1 MRTKYLILGPIAL
14 LFGALLATWAM
25 GLTPWECT
33 VIPGCLLLLGLRDV
47 LQTKHSILRNYP
59 IIGHLRYLI
68 EEARPALRQYLV
80 ESDLEEAPFSRS
92 QRSVV
97 YQRAKNTVDA
107 RTFGTELNVNQVGHE
122 FLAHSLSPT
131 TIDDKDA
138 DFRVLVG
145 GNRAKPYA
153 MSVFNIS
160 AMSFGAL
167 SANAIRALNR
177 GAKMGGF
184 AHDTGEGSLS
194 KHHMEEGGDII
205 WEIASGY
212 FGCRTPDG
220 RFDPNAFTK
229 MAARDQ
235 VKMIEIKLSQGAKP
249 GHGGVLP
256 AAKITPEI
264 AETRGIPMGKDCVSP
279 SSHSEFSTPAE
290 LLQFVERL
298 RTLSGGKPT
307 GFKLCIG
314 QPHEFMAI
322 VKAMLETRI
331 LPDYIVV
338 DGAEG
343 GTGAAPVEF
352 ADHVG
357 MPLQEGL
364 QLVHNTLVGAGLREH
379 IKLGASGKLITSF
392 DIARAIALGADW
404 ANSGRGF
411 MFSVGCIQSNT
422 CNSNR
427 CPTGVATQDPKRQK
441 ALVVPDKAERVY
453 HFHRNTLHALKELLQ
468 AAGLTSPA
476 DLRLHHVMRRV
487 STFQVEPLSNLMTHI
502 EPDSLADGSCTDTAY
517 QRWWAQADAHSFQ
530 ICGTPRA
537 IPNKQTPPEPAKRV
551 IWLQDQDD
559 RAASQ
564 PATIE

>member
-1 MRTKYLILGPIAL
+1 MRTKYLILGPITL
-14 LFGALLATWAM
+14 LFCVLLATWAA
-25 GLTPWECT
+25 GVTPWECA
-33 VIPGCLLLLGLRDV
+33 VVPGCLSLLGLRDA
-47 LQTKHSILRNYP
+47 LQTRHSILRNYP
-59 IIGHLRYLI
+59 IIGHIRYLI
-68 EEARPALRQYLV
+68 EEMRPALRQYLV

-97 YQRAKNTVDA
+97 YQRAKNTVDS

-131 TIDDKDA
+131 TIADQDS

-145 GNRAKPYA
+145 AGRAKPYA

-194 KHHMEEGGDII
+194 KHHMEEGGDIV

-212 FGCRTPDG
+212 FGCRTADG
-220 RFDPNAFTK
+220 RFDPEAFSK
-229 MAARDQ
+229 MASRDQ
-235 VKMIEIKLSQGAKP
+235 VKMIEVKLSQGAKP

-264 AETRGIPMGKDCVSP
+264 AETRGIPMGKDCISP
-279 SSHSEFSTPAE
+279 SSHSEFSNPVE

-322 VKAMLETRI
+322 VKAMLETSI

-364 QLVHNTLVGAGLREH
+364 QLVHNTLIGAGLREQ
-379 IKLGASGKLITSF
+379 IKLGASGKIITSF
-392 DIARAIALGADW
+392 DIARVIALGADW

-427 CPTGVATQDPKRQK
+427 CPTGVATQDPKRQA

-468 AAGLTSPA
+468 AAGLRNPA
-476 DLRLHHVMRRV
+476 DIRLHHIMRRV
-487 STFQVEPLSNLMTHI
+487 STFEMKPLSQLLEHVEPM
-502 EPDSLADGSCTDTAY
+502 SLLKGTCESKSYT
-517 QRWWAQADAHSFQ
+517 QWWACADAYSFQ
-530 ICGTPRA
+530 HEGAKAVIG
-537 IPNKQTPPEPAKRV
+537 KRV
-551 IWLQDQDD
+551 IWMQH
-559 RAASQ
+559 ASDLEARQ
-564 PATIE
+564 PAAIE

>member
-1 MRTKYLILGPIAL
+1 MRTKYLILAPITL
-14 LFGALLATWAM
+14 LFWGLLATWSM
-25 GLTPWECT
+25 GLTPWECAL
-33 VIPGCLLLLGLRDV
+33 IPGCLLLLGLRDV
-47 LQTKHSILRNYP
+47 MQTKHSVLRNYP
-59 IIGHLRYLI
+59 IIGHIRYI
-68 EEARPALRQYLV
+68 MEELRPALRQYLV
-80 ESDLEEAPFSRS
+80 EGDLDETPFSRS

-97 YQRAKNTVDA
+97 YQRAKNTVDS

-122 FLAHSLSPT
+122 FLAHSMSPSV
-131 TIDDKDA
+131 IADQDS
-138 DFRVLVG
+138 DFRVLIG
-145 GNRAKPYA
+145 ANRAKPYA

-194 KHHMEEGGDII
+194 KHHMEEGGDVV

-212 FGCRTPDG
+212 FGCRTPEG
-220 RFDPNAFTK
+220 RFDPNAFSQL
-229 MAARDQ
+229 AARDQ
-235 VKMIEIKLSQGAKP
+235 VKMIEVKLSQGAKP

-264 AETRGIPMGKDCVSP
+264 AETRGIPMGKDCISP
-279 SSHSEFSTPAE
+279 SSHSEFSNPVE
-290 LLQFVERL
+290 LLHFIERL

-314 QPHEFMAI
+314 QPHEFVAI

-364 QLVHNTLVGAGLREH
+364 QLVHNTLVGAGLREQ
-379 IKLGASGKLITSF
+379 IKLGASGKIITSF
-392 DIARAIALGADW
+392 DIARVMALGADFC
-404 ANSGRGF
+404 NSGRG
-411 MFSVGCIQSNT
+411 MMMAIGCIQSNT
-422 CNSNR
+422 CNSNK
-427 CPTGVATQDPKRQK
+427 CPTGVATQDPKRQA

-468 AAGLTSPA
+468 AAGLSSPA
-476 DLRLHHVMRRV
+476 DLRLYHIMRRV
-487 STFQVEPLSNLMTHI
+487 STFQVEPLSNLLEQI
-502 EPDSLADGSCTDTAY
+502 EPGSLANGTCDSKAY
-517 QRWWAQADAHSFQ
+517 LRWWAQADAHSFHVN
-530 ICGTPRA
+530 GAPAPAATEPRKP
-537 IPNKQTPPEPAKRV
+537 I
-551 IWLQDQDD
+551 IWLQS
-559 RAASQ
+559 ASDLAEQQ
-564 PATIE
+564 PAEIE

>member
-1 MRTKYLILGPIAL
+1 MRMKYLILGSISL
-14 LFGALLATWAM
+14 LFWGLLGTWSL
-25 GLTPWECT
+25 GVTPWECAL
-33 VIPGCLLLLGLRDV
+33 IPGCLLLLGLRDTM
-47 LQTKHSILRNYP
+47 QTKHSVLRNYP
-59 IIGHLRYLI
+59 IIGHIRYI
-68 EEARPALRQYLV
+68 MEELRPALRQYLV
-80 ESDLEEAPFSRS
+80 ESDLDETPFSRS

-97 YQRAKNTVDA
+97 YQRAKNTVDS

-122 FLAHSLSPT
+122 FLAHSMSPS
-131 TIDDKDA
+131 IIADQDA
-138 DFRVLVG
+138 DFRVLIG
-145 GNRAKPYA
+145 ANRAKPYA

-194 KHHMEEGGDII
+194 KHHMEEGGDVV

-212 FGCRTPDG
+212 FGCRTPEG
-220 RFDPNAFTK
+220 RFDPKAFSQL
-229 MAARDQ
+229 AARDQ
-235 VKMIEIKLSQGAKP
+235 VKMIEVKLSQGAKP

-256 AAKITPEI
+256 AAKITAEI
-264 AETRGIPMGKDCVSP
+264 AETRGIPMGKDCISP
-279 SSHSEFSTPAE
+279 SAHSEFSTPVE
-290 LLQFVERL
+290 LLQFIERL

-314 QPHEFMAI
+314 QPHEFVAI

-364 QLVHNTLVGAGLREH
+364 QLVHNTLIGAGLREQ
-379 IKLGASGKLITSF
+379 IKLGASGKIITSF
-392 DIARAIALGADW
+392 DIARVMALGADFC
-404 ANSGRGF
+404 NSGRG
-411 MFSVGCIQSNT
+411 MMMAIGCIQSNT
-422 CNSNR
+422 CNSNK
-427 CPTGVATQDPKRQK
+427 CPTGVATQDPKRQE

-453 HFHRNTLHALKELLQ
+453 HFHRNTRHALKELLQ
-468 AAGLTSPA
+468 AAGLSSPA
-476 DLRLHHVMRRV
+476 DLRLYHIMRRV
-487 STFQVEPLSNLMTHI
+487 STFQVEPLSNLLEHI
-502 EPDSLADGSCTDTAY
+502 EHGSLADGTCDSQAY
-517 QRWWAQADAHSFQ
+517 LRWWAQADAHSFQ
-530 ICGTPRA
+530 VKGAAATL
-537 IPNKQTPPEPAKRV
+537 PAASNPI
-551 IWLQDQDD
+551 IWLQS
-559 RAASQ
+559 ASDTAEKQ
-564 PATIE
+564 PAAVE

>member
-1 MRTKYLILGPIAL
+1 MRTQYLILVPITVMFSLLLDSWAL
-14 LFGALLATWAM
+14 GA
-25 GLTPWECT
+25 TPLICA
-33 VIPGCLLLLGLRDV
+33 VIPGCLLLLGLRDAM
-47 LQTKHSILRNYP
+47 QTKHSVLRNYP
-59 IIGHLRYLI
+59 IIGHIRYI
-68 EEARPALRQYLV
+68 MEEMRPAIRQYLV
-80 ESDLEEAPFSRS
+80 EGDLEETPFSRS

-97 YQRAKNTVDA
+97 YQRAKNTVDS
-107 RTFGTELNVNQVGHE
+107 RTFGTELNVNQIGHE

-131 TIDDKDA
+131 TIADQDS
-138 DFRVLVG
+138 DFRVVIG
-145 GNRAKPYA
+145 ANREKPYA

-194 KHHMEEGGDII
+194 KHHIQEGGDTI

-212 FGCRTPDG
+212 FGCRTAEG
-220 RFDPNAFTK
+220 RFDPEAFQRLATL
-229 MAARDQ
+229 DQ

-264 AETRGIPMGKDCVSP
+264 AETRGIPMGKDCISP
-279 SSHSEFSTPAE
+279 SAHPEFSTPVEA
-290 LLQFVERL
+290 LRFLQLL

-307 GFKLCIG
+307 GAKLCIG
-314 QPHEFMAI
+314 QPHEWMAFL
-322 VKAMLETRI
+322 KAI
-331 LPDYIVV
+331 LLTGIYPDFVVV

-364 QLVHNTLVGAGLREH
+364 QLVHNSLIGAGLRDK
-379 IKLGASGKLITSF
+379 IKVGASGKIVTAF
-392 DIARAIALGADW
+392 DIVRVIALGADY
-404 ANSGRGF
+404 ANSGRA
-411 MFSVGCIQSNT
+411 MMMSIGCIQSNT
-422 CNSNR
+422 CNSNK
-427 CPTGVATQDPKRQK
+427 CPTGVATQDPKRQE

-468 AAGLTSPA
+468 AAGLMNPA
-476 DLRLHHVMRRV
+476 DLRLHHIMRRV
-487 STFQVEPLSNLMTHI
+487 STFQVEPLSNLLEHI
-502 EPDSLADGSCTDTAY
+502 GPGSLVDGTCQSQAY
-517 QRWWAQADAHSFQ
+517 TNWWAQADAHSFQ
-530 ICGTPRA
+530 HQNARA
-537 IPNKQTPPEPAKRV
+537 VVGKRV
-551 IWLQDQDD
+551 IWMQRMSDLEAKP
-559 RAASQ
+559 AAV
-564 PATIE
+564 E

>member
-1 MRTKYLILGPIAL
+1 MRTKYLILGPITL
-14 LFGALLATWAM
+14 LFCVLLATWAA
-25 GLTPWECT
+25 GVTPWECA
-33 VIPGCLLLLGLRDV
+33 VVPGCLLLLGLRDAR
-47 LQTKHSILRNYP
+47 QTKHSILRNYP
-59 IIGHLRYLI
+59 IIGHIRYLI
-68 EEARPALRQYLV
+68 EEMRPALRQYLV

-97 YQRAKNTVDA
+97 YQRAKNTVDS

-131 TIDDKDA
+131 TIADEDS

-145 GNRAKPYA
+145 AGRAKPYA

-194 KHHMEEGGDII
+194 KHHMEEGGDIV

-212 FGCRTPDG
+212 FGCRTADG
-220 RFDPNAFTK
+220 RFDPEAFSK

-235 VKMIEIKLSQGAKP
+235 VKMIEVKLSQGAKP

-264 AETRGIPMGKDCVSP
+264 AETRGIPMGKDCISP
-279 SSHSEFSTPAE
+279 SSHSEFSNPVE

-364 QLVHNTLVGAGLREH
+364 QLVHNTLIGAGLREH
-379 IKLGASGKLITSF
+379 VKLGASGKIITSF
-392 DIARAIALGADW
+392 DIARVIALGADW

-427 CPTGVATQDPKRQK
+427 CPTGVATQDPKRQA

-468 AAGLTSPA
+468 AAGLMNPA
-476 DLRLHHVMRRV
+476 DIRLHHIMRRV
-487 STFQVEPLSNLMTHI
+487 STFEVEPLSQLLEHV
-502 EPDSLADGSCTDTAY
+502 EPMSLVKGTCESKTYT
-517 QRWWAQADAHSFQ
+517 QWWACADAYSFQ
-530 ICGTPRA
+530 HEGA
-537 IPNKQTPPEPAKRV
+537 KAVVGKRV
-551 IWLQDQDD
+551 IWMQH
-559 RAASQ
+559 ASDLEARQ
-564 PATIE
+564 PAAIE

>member
-1 MRTKYLILGPIAL
+1 MRTQYLILVPITVMFSLLLDSWAL
-14 LFGALLATWAM
+14 GA
-25 GLTPWECT
+25 TPLICA
-33 VIPGCLLLLGLRDV
+33 VIPGCLLLLGLRDAM
-47 LQTKHSILRNYP
+47 QTKHSVLRNYP
-59 IIGHLRYLI
+59 IIGHIRYI
-68 EEARPALRQYLV
+68 MEEMRPAIRQYLV
-80 ESDLEEAPFSRS
+80 EGDLEETPFSRS

-97 YQRAKNTVDA
+97 YQRAKNTVDS
-107 RTFGTELNVNQVGHE
+107 RTFGTELNVNQIGHE

-131 TIDDKDA
+131 TIADQDS
-138 DFRVLVG
+138 DFRVVIG
-145 GNRAKPYA
+145 ANREKPYA

-194 KHHMEEGGDII
+194 KHHIQEGGDTI

-212 FGCRTPDG
+212 FGCRTAEG
-220 RFDPNAFTK
+220 RFDPEAFQRLATL
-229 MAARDQ
+229 DQ

-264 AETRGIPMGKDCVSP
+264 AETRGIPMGKDCISP
-279 SSHSEFSTPAE
+279 SAHPEFSTPVEA
-290 LLQFVERL
+290 LRFLQLL

-307 GFKLCIG
+307 GAKLCIG
-314 QPHEFMAI
+314 QPHEWMAFL
-322 VKAMLETRI
+322 KAI
-331 LPDYIVV
+331 LLTGIYPDFVVV

-364 QLVHNTLVGAGLREH
+364 QLVHNSLIGAGLRDK
-379 IKLGASGKLITSF
+379 IKVGASGKIVTAF
-392 DIARAIALGADW
+392 DIVRVIALGADY
-404 ANSGRGF
+404 ANSGRA
-411 MFSVGCIQSNT
+411 MMMSIGCIQSNT
-422 CNSNR
+422 CNSNK
-427 CPTGVATQDPKRQK
+427 CPTGVATQDPKRQE

-468 AAGLTSPA
+468 AAGLMNPA
-476 DLRLHHVMRRV
+476 DLRLHHIMRRV
-487 STFQVEPLSNLMTHI
+487 STFQVEPLSNLLEHI
-502 EPDSLADGSCTDTAY
+502 EPGSLVDGTCQSQAY
-517 QRWWAQADAHSFQ
+517 TNWWAQADAHSFQ
-530 ICGTPRA
+530 HQNARA
-537 IPNKQTPPEPAKRV
+537 VVGKRV
-551 IWLQDQDD
+551 IWMQRMSDLEAKP
-559 RAASQ
+559 AAV
-564 PATIE
+564 E

>member
-1 MRTKYLILGPIAL
+1 MRTQYLILVPITVMFSLLLDSWAL
-14 LFGALLATWAM
+14 GA
-25 GLTPWECT
+25 TPLICA
-33 VIPGCLLLLGLRDV
+33 VIPGCLLLLGLRDAM
-47 LQTKHSILRNYP
+47 QTKHSVLRNYP
-59 IIGHLRYLI
+59 IIGHIRYI
-68 EEARPALRQYLV
+68 MEEMRPAIRQYLV
-80 ESDLEEAPFSRS
+80 EGDLEETPFSRS

-97 YQRAKNTVDA
+97 YQRAKNTVDS
-107 RTFGTELNVNQVGHE
+107 RTFGTELNVNQIGHE

-131 TIDDKDA
+131 TIADQDS
-138 DFRVLVG
+138 DFRVVIG
-145 GNRAKPYA
+145 ANREKPYA

-194 KHHMEEGGDII
+194 KHHIQEGGDTI

-212 FGCRTPDG
+212 FGCRTAEG
-220 RFDPNAFTK
+220 RFDPEAFQRLATL
-229 MAARDQ
+229 DQ

-264 AETRGIPMGKDCVSP
+264 AETRGIPMGKDCISP
-279 SSHSEFSTPAE
+279 SAHPEFSTPVEA
-290 LLQFVERL
+290 LRFLQLL

-307 GFKLCIG
+307 GAKLCIG
-314 QPHEFMAI
+314 QPHEWMAFL
-322 VKAMLETRI
+322 KAI
-331 LPDYIVV
+331 LLTGIYPDFVVV

-364 QLVHNTLVGAGLREH
+364 QLVHNSLIGAGLRDK
-379 IKLGASGKLITSF
+379 IKVGASGKIVTAF
-392 DIARAIALGADW
+392 DIARVIALGADY
-404 ANSGRGF
+404 ANSGRA
-411 MFSVGCIQSNT
+411 MMMSIGCIQSNT
-422 CNSNR
+422 CNSNK
-427 CPTGVATQDPKRQK
+427 CPTGVATQDPKRQE

-468 AAGLTSPA
+468 AAGLMNPA
-476 DLRLHHVMRRV
+476 DLRLHHIMRRV
-487 STFQVEPLSNLMTHI
+487 STFQVEPLSNLLEHI
-502 EPDSLADGSCTDTAY
+502 GPGSLVDGTCQSQAY
-517 QRWWAQADAHSFQ
+517 TNWWAQADAHSFQ
-530 ICGTPRA
+530 HQNARA
-537 IPNKQTPPEPAKRV
+537 VVGKRV
-551 IWLQDQDD
+551 IWMQRMSDLEAKP
-559 RAASQ
+559 AAV
-564 PATIE
+564 E

>member
-1 MRTKYLILGPIAL
+1 MRTKYLILGPITL
-14 LFGALLATWAM
+14 LFCVLLATWAA
-25 GLTPWECT
+25 GVTPWECA
-33 VIPGCLLLLGLRDV
+33 VVPGCLLLLGLRDA

-59 IIGHLRYLI
+59 IIGHIRYLI
-68 EEARPALRQYLV
+68 EEMRPALRQYLV

-97 YQRAKNTVDA
+97 YQRAKNTVDS

-131 TIDDKDA
+131 TIADEDS

-145 GNRAKPYA
+145 AGRAKPYA

-194 KHHMEEGGDII
+194 KHHMEEGGDIV

-212 FGCRTPDG
+212 FGCRTADG
-220 RFDPNAFTK
+220 RFDPEAFSK
-229 MAARDQ
+229 MASREQ
-235 VKMIEIKLSQGAKP
+235 VKMIEVKLSQGAKP

-264 AETRGIPMGKDCVSP
+264 AETRGIPMGKDCISP
-279 SSHSEFSTPAE
+279 SSHSEFSNPVE

-322 VKAMLETRI
+322 VKAMLETGI

-364 QLVHNTLVGAGLREH
+364 QLVHNTLIGAGLREH
-379 IKLGASGKLITSF
+379 IKLGASGKIITSF
-392 DIARAIALGADW
+392 DIARVIALGADW

-411 MFSVGCIQSNT
+411 MFSIGCIQSNT

-427 CPTGVATQDPKRQK
+427 CPTGVATQDPKRQA

-468 AAGLTSPA
+468 AAGLMNPA
-476 DLRLHHVMRRV
+476 DIRLHHIMRRV
-487 STFQVEPLSNLMTHI
+487 STFEVEPLSQLLEHV
-502 EPDSLADGSCTDTAY
+502 EPMSLVKGTCESKTYT
-517 QRWWAQADAHSFQ
+517 QWWACADAYSFQ
-530 ICGTPRA
+530 HEGAKAVIG
-537 IPNKQTPPEPAKRV
+537 KRV
-551 IWLQDQDD
+551 IWMQH
-559 RAASQ
+559 ASDLEARQ
-564 PATIE
+564 PAAIE